1 MTNKVHSIYLSILS
15 LTGVLITIGIAVYGF
30 DYYSTSME
38 ERFFNPLHNLLKPSG
53 AIGHGLG
60 IIGSFMMLI
69 GVSSYM
75 IRKRVRRLSRLGL
88 LKHWLEVHIFLCTV
102 GPILVLYHTA
112 FKFGGIVSISFWSMV
127 AVVLSG
133 VIGRFIYIQIPR
145 TIQGHE
151 KSFEELNEENTE
163 ITIRLREKYKLD
175 EKLLFTIEEFLIVE
189 SYASVPFRK
198 IFQTMIKDYF
208 NNKSILKKIK
218 KSLNNY
224 NLNKFRK
231 KEIIKICKSKL
242 ALTRRIGLLRSMQKL
257 FKYWH
262 IAHLPFAIIMLV
274 IMLIH
279 VSVTVL
285 FGYTWIF

>member
-1 MTNKVHSIYLSILS
+1 MTNKIHSIYLSILF

-53 AIGHGLG
+53 TVGHGLG

-75 IRKRVRRLSRLGL
+75 IRKRSRRLSRLGL

-151 KSFEELNEENTE
+151 KSFEELNEENSE

-208 NNKSILKKIK
+208 NYKSILKKIK

-242 ALTRRIGLLRSMQKL
+242 VLTRRIGLLRSMQKL

-279 VSVTVL
+279 VAVTVI

>member
-1 MTNKVHSIYLSILS
+1 MTIKVHSIYLSILF

-53 AIGHGLG
+53 TVGHGLG

-75 IRKRVRRLSRLGL
+75 IRKRTRRLSRLGL

-127 AVVLSG
+127 AVVFSG

-145 TIQGHE
+145 TIKGHE

-208 NNKSILKKIK
+208 NSKSILRKIK
-218 KSLNNY
+218 NRLDDY

-242 ALTRRIGLLRSMQKL
+242 VLTRRIGLLRSMQKL

-279 VSVTVL
+279 VAVTVL

>member
-1 MTNKVHSIYLSILS
+1 MTNKIHSIYLSILF

-30 DYYSTSME
+30 DYYTTSME

-53 AIGHGLG
+53 TVGHGLG
-60 IIGSFMMLI
+60 IIGSFMMLV

-88 LKHWLEVHIFLCTV
+88 LKHWLEFHIFLCTV

-151 KSFEELNEENTE
+151 KSFEELNEENAE

-189 SYASVPFRK
+189 SYTSVPFRK
-198 IFQTMIKDYF
+198 IFQTMVKDYF
-208 NNKSILKKIK
+208 KNKSILKKIK

-242 ALTRRIGLLRSMQKL
+242 VLTRRIGLLRSMQKL

>member
-1 MTNKVHSIYLSILS
+1 MTNKIHSIYLSILF

-53 AIGHGLG
+53 WVGHGLG

-75 IRKRVRRLSRLGL
+75 IRKRVRKLSRLGL

-151 KSFEELNEENTE
+151 KSYDELNEENTE

-175 EKLLFTIEEFLIVE
+175 EKFLFTIEEFLIVE

-208 NNKSILKKIK
+208 KNKSILKKIK

-224 NLNKFRK
+224 KLNKFRK
-231 KEIIKICKSKL
+231 KEIIKVCKSKL
-242 ALTRRIGLLRSMQKL
+242 VLTRRIGLLRSMQKL

-285 FGYTWIF
+285 FGYTWVF